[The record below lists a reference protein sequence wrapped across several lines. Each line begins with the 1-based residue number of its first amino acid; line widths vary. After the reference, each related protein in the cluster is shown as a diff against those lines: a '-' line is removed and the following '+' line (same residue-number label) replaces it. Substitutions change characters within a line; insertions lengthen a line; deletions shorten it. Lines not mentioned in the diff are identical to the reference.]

1 MIDLKELEYLIADSI
16 TEITDTTDTIDENP
30 KKHPGLVDI
39 LERLHIFY
47 NNHFSK

>member
-16 TEITDTTDTIDENP
+16 TEITDTIDENP
-30 KKHPGLVDI
+30 KKHPELVDI